1 MVQWIPNPLAT
12 QMPIES
18 TRTYEMRETKSLIP
32 PVDANP
38 KDIKSR
44 VSNLGIAIST
54 KRNQFLTTDLVQGQV
69 QIDCHSDKVKIGKIL
84 VSLIGIEGIFV
95 VDCRESP
102 K

>member
-1 MVQWIPNPLAT
+1 
-12 QMPIES
+12 
-18 TRTYEMRETKSLIP
+18 MRETKSLIP

-44 VSNLGIAIST
+44 VPNLGIAISS

-84 VSLIGIEGIFV
+84 VSLIGIEGSILI
-95 VDCRESP
+95 DCRESP
-102 K
+102 KQKG